1 MNGDSITLLVETFQ
15 ELRKSGTQA
24 RLFLETRNG
33 LQFGTLQIR
42 TQASKPGAETPVKTP
57 RKKAPSTVRRD
68 QQRLKTYLLR
78 KALQDPLGSPVAS
91 STPASKPGQ
100 SSSNQDIDIRV
111 AMPVTPGILD
121 TGNSGLVRQN
131 LLKKTWINTQ
141 LKVTKWKRNANPTWK
156 LTIKTTN
163 VKVFW

>member
-1 MNGDSITLLVETFQ
+1 METFQ

-68 QQRLKTYLLR
+68 QQRLRTYLLR
-78 KALQDPLGSPVAS
+78 KSLQEPLGSPVAS

-100 SSSNQDIDIRV
+100 SSSNQDIDIQV

-121 TGNSGLVRQN
+121 
-131 LLKKTWINTQ
+131 
-141 LKVTKWKRNANPTWK
+141 KRNSNSETKPIEKDLDQHTTESDKMKEKCKSNMEINNKDNA
-156 LTIKTTN
+156 TTN
-163 VKVFW
+163 